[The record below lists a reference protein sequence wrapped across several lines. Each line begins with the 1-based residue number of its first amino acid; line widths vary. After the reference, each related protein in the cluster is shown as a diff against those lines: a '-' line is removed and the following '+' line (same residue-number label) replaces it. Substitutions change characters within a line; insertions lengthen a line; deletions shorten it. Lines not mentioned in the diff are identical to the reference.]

1 MDFCWEF
8 GGREGEDCDVG
19 DEWERKKEDLCDLYC
34 RCEGT
39 LIGLIENSMDVS
51 FYAFCYTYDA
61 AIPYLQQTFT
71 LWLRHDVFRCF
82 DPCIPQIILPTVSC
96 SSSAFRGLVPK
107 YASVVGDL

>member
-1 MDFCWEF
+1 MGKE
-8 GGREGEDCDVG
+8 
-19 DEWERKKEDLCDLYC
+19 KEDLCDLYC

-39 LIGLIENSMDVS
+39 LIGLIENSMDIS

-82 DPCIPQIILPTVSC
+82 DPCIPQIILPAVSC
-96 SSSAFRGLVPK
+96 SSSPFRGLMPK
-107 YASVVGDL
+107 YASVVSVTCDNVLTQYGELSDIKVDR